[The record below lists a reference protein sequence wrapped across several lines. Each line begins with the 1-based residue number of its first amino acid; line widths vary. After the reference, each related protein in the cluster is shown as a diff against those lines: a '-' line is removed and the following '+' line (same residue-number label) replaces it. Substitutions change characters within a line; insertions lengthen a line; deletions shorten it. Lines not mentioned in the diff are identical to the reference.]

1 MKGEYIVPIGRLAQV
16 NSIQQYS
23 KHYNPKVEHHYKKG
37 GANPRY
43 MKKDEYKGYITEYP
57 MIHHYAP
64 KLLNGKVKTNFKQ
77 KDIFDI
83 DNSKPKKIPK
93 PKFKYMDEKTGRFL

>member
-23 KHYNPKVEHHYKKG
+23 KHYNPKVE
-37 GANPRY
+37 
-43 MKKDEYKGYITEYP
+43 YKGYITEYP

-64 KLLNGKVKTNFKQ
+64 KLLNGKVKTNYKQ
-77 KDIFDI
+77 KEIFDI